1 MKEAEIAQLLPE
13 VFQRTVGPRSVLRSA
28 LAAMEQLHGPAE
40 EILAQIDSIPDPHRT
55 PDAFVAFLARWVD
68 LERIFTEAAARAPDA
83 IEVPISTGLG
93 RLRQLIQMAARLS
106 RWRGTAFGLRSFLE
120 TATGVTGFEIEEEV
134 VEEGKVKPFH
144 IRVRAPKTV
153 EEHRPLIEK
162 IIEVERPAYV
172 TWELV
177 FDG

>member
-13 VFQRTVGPRSVLRSA
+13 IFQRTLRPQSVLRA
-28 LAAMEQLHGPAE
+28 VLASMEELHAPAE
-40 EILAQIDSIPDPHRT
+40 GILAEIDAIPDPNRT

-68 LERIFTEAAARAPDA
+68 LERIFTDKTTRAPNE
-83 IEVPISTGLG
+83 IEIPISTGLG
-93 RLRQLIQMAARLS
+93 RLRQLIQTAAALS
-106 RWRGTAFGLRSFLE
+106 RWRGTRYGLRSFLE

-134 VEEGKVKPFH
+134 VDEGKVKPFH
-144 IRVRAPKTV
+144 IRVRAPRAV
-153 EEHRPLIEK
+153 EGHRPLIEK